1 MEWYHYGIAVVFVL
15 MVISPV
21 WFFSKVESILFDEP
35 AEPELHVHFINP
47 NQVIQPEES
56 MDLLSR
62 DEKVLENLNK
72 MIKTSRKKHVKQM
85 WIIKKAEFER
95 KLRWQRTNHVS

>member
-21 WFFSKVESILFDEP
+21 WFFRKVEKVLFDAP
-35 AEPELHVHFINP
+35 EPELHVQFINP

-62 DEKVLENLNK
+62 DEKILENLNK

-85 WIIKKAEFER
+85 WKIKKAEFER
-95 KLRWQRTNHVS
+95 KLHWQRTSHVS